1 MFELLHAPIA
11 LGERLSG
18 VAADVRGGKSVECK
32 GGNGAGPD

>member
-18 VAADVRGGKSVECK
+18 IAVDDRGGKSDCK
-32 GGNGAGPD
+32 GGNGVGPD